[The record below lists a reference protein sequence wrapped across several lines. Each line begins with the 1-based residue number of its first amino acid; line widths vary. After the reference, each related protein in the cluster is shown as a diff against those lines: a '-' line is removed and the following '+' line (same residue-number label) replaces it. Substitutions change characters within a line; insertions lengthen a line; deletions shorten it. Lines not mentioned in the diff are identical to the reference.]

1 MYEKCL
7 DNMRILSYDY
17 LGGSK
22 LAIEYVGETYQMQLK
37 PLLMRGVLY
46 FGNKEGVYSLDHGG
60 GEFRCTWHEGY
71 ERICRLANALKKL
84 GVERGDKVGT
94 IAWNTHRHGEISL
107 AVPMMGAVF
116 HPTNI
121 RYSPDHLIYAINH
134 SEDKIMFVDED
145 LIPLV
150 EGIKDEISSIKSY
163 VVMTPSGELP
173 QTKLSPVYSYE
184 ELLRQA
190 SPAYDFPDDIPEN
203 SLAMLTYT
211 GGTTGKPKGVSWSPR
226 SIVLSIFGL
235 IGPDQVSLC
244 EEDIVMPMV
253 NLFHINAHNFAL
265 ATAMIGGRL
274 VWPGPH
280 PSPEDQLNLI
290 DKERVTY
297 FQGATAVL
305 MFAVQE
311 WDKGKY
317 DLSSLQKVY
326 SGSTAPNQA
335 LIEALENKGL
345 RLHWTYGMAEGRV
358 ISNTV
363 TSHRK
368 HMEGLPKEK
377 YLQKMT
383 RQGLPMPGAEV
394 RVVNVDTG
402 KDVAWD
408 GKERGEVIVRGLWT
422 AQEYYNDPEASSK
435 VFKDGWLHTGDV
447 AVIEED
453 GYLYLVD
460 RIKDIIKSG
469 GEWISSVDLENAI
482 MDNPAV
488 RQAAVFGI
496 PHPKWEERPV
506 AAVVLKD
513 EHKGKVTEE
522 DIINHLLPRVAKWW
536 LPDHVLFMDELPM
549 TGTMKV
555 MKRVLRDMWREG
567 KLKAASSEK

>member
-1 MYEKCL
+1 MP
-7 DNMRILSYDY
+7 
-17 LGGSK
+17 
-22 LAIEYVGETYQMQLK
+22 IEYVKETYQMQLK
-37 PLLMRGVLY
+37 PLLMRSVLY
-46 FGNKEGVYSLDHGG
+46 FGSKEGIYSPDHHG
-60 GEFRCTWHEGY
+60 GEFTCTWRDAY
-71 ERICRLANALKKL
+71 DRICRLANALQSL
-84 GVERGDKVGT
+84 GVDQGDKVGSL
-94 IAWNTHRHGEISL
+94 AWNTHRHGELSF
-107 AVPMMGAVF
+107 AVPMMGSVF

-121 RYSPDHLIYAINH
+121 RYGREHLIYAVNH
-134 SEDKIMFVDED
+134 SKDKIMFVDED

-150 EGIKDEISSIKSY
+150 EDVSEELKTIKSY
-163 VVMTPSGELP
+163 VIMTPLDKPP

-190 SPAYDFPDDIPEN
+190 SPVYDFPDDIPEN

-211 GGTTGKPKGVSWSPR
+211 GGTTGLPKGVGWSPR
-226 SIVLSIFGL
+226 SIVLSVFGL
-235 IGPDQVSLC
+235 IGPDQVNLC
-244 EEDIVMPMV
+244 EEDTVMPVV
-253 NLFHINAHNFAL
+253 NLFHINAHNFAW
-265 ATAMIGGRL
+265 ATAMLGGRL

-280 PSPEDQLNLI
+280 PSPENQLSLI
-290 DKERVTY
+290 EKEKVTL

-305 MFAVQE
+305 LFAMQE

-317 DLSSLQKVY
+317 DLSSLSKVY

-335 LIEALENKGL
+335 LIEALEDKGL

-363 TSHRK
+363 TSRRK
-368 HMEGLPKEK
+368 YMEGWPKEK

-383 RQGLPMPGAEV
+383 RQGLPMPGTEV
-394 RVVNVDTG
+394 RVVNLDTG

-408 GKERGEVIVRGLWT
+408 GKEKGEVLVRGLWT
-422 AQEYYNDPEASSK
+422 GQEYYNEPEATSK
-435 VFKDGWLHTGDV
+435 VFKDSWLHTGDV
-447 AVIEED
+447 AVVEED

-460 RIKDIIKSG
+460 RIKDIIKSA

-482 MDNPAV
+482 MDNPVV

-513 EHKGKVTEE
+513 EYKGRVTEE
-522 DIINHLLPRVAKWW
+522 DIISPLRSRFAKWW
-536 LPDHVLFMDELPM
+536 LPDHVLFLDELPM

-555 MKRVLRDMWREG
+555 MKRVLRDMWAEG
-567 KLKAASSEK
+567 KLKV

>member
-1 MYEKCL
+1 M
-7 DNMRILSYDY
+7 
-17 LGGSK
+17 
-22 LAIEYVGETYQMQLK
+22 AIEYVKETYQMQLK
-37 PLLMRGVLY
+37 PLLMRAVLF
-46 FGNKEGVYSLDHGG
+46 FGGKEGVYSPDHHG
-60 GEFRCTWHEGY
+60 GEFRCTWREEY
-71 ERICRLANALKKL
+71 ERLCRLANVLRSL
-84 GVERGDKVGT
+84 GVERGDKVGSL
-94 IAWNTHRHGEISL
+94 AWNTHRHGELSF
-107 AVPMMGAVF
+107 AVPMMGSVF

-121 RYSPDHLIYAINH
+121 RYGTEHLIYAINH
-134 SEDKIMFVDED
+134 SKDKVMFVDED

-150 EGIKDEISSIKSY
+150 ESVKDELKGIESY
-163 VVMTPSGELP
+163 IVMTPLDRLP
-173 QTKLSPVYSYE
+173 QTGLSPVYSYE

-190 SPAYDFPDDIPEN
+190 SPVYDFPDGIPET
-203 SLAMLTYT
+203 SLVMLTYT
-211 GGTTGKPKGVSWSPR
+211 GGTTGLPKGIGWSPR

-235 IGPDQVSLC
+235 IGPDQVNLC
-244 EEDIVMPMV
+244 EEDVVMPVV

-265 ATAMIGGRL
+265 TTAIVGGKI

-290 DKERVTY
+290 EKEKVTY

-305 MFAVQE
+305 VFAVQE

-317 DLSSLQKVY
+317 DLSSLRKIY
-326 SGSTAPNQA
+326 SGSTAPNKA
-335 LIEALENKGL
+335 LIEALESKGL
-345 RLHWTYGMAEGRV
+345 RLHWTYGLAEGRV
-358 ISNTV
+358 IANTV
-363 TSHRK
+363 TSRRK
-368 HMEGLPKEK
+368 HMEGWLKER

-383 RQGLPMPGAEV
+383 RQGLPMPGTEV
-394 RVVNVDTG
+394 RVVNLDTG

-408 GKERGEVIVRGLWT
+408 GKEKGEVLIRGLWT
-422 AQEYYNDPEASSK
+422 AQEYYNEPEATSK

-447 AVIEED
+447 AVVEED

-460 RIKDIIKSG
+460 RIKDIIKSA

-482 MDNPAV
+482 MDNPVV

-513 EHKGKVTEE
+513 EHKGKVTTE
-522 DIINHLLPRVAKWW
+522 DIISPLRSRFAKWW

-567 KLKAASSEK
+567 KLKA